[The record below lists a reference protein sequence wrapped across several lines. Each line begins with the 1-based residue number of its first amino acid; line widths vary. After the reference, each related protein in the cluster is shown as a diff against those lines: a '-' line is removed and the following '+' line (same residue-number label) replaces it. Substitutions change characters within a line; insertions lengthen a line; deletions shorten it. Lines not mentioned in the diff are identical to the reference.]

1 MSDKVLRHLGV
12 RLPVPRIA
20 LRVRTIWE
28 TAVANGIESEII
40 GGKLDLRPCFG
51 CGQSDGSE
59 V

>member
-1 MSDKVLRHLGV
+1 M
-12 RLPVPRIA
+12 PRIA